1 MTSAATS
8 HVRWFLVFWLFIL
21 SAVSYLDRVNI
32 SIAGGSIAEAYHLSD
47 VQLGKVFSAML
58 VGYALFQTV
67 GGRLADRYGPRHVL
81 TGGVVWW
88 GIFTALTALVPA
100 KIAGALF
107 VFVVV
112 RFLLG
117 AGEAV
122 IYPSAN
128 QFIARWIPMTERG
141 IANGWIFAGVGAG
154 AGLTPVIIT
163 YIMVHYG
170 WRSSFWVCSIIGFA
184 AGTVWFRYARDTPAE
199 HAGVS
204 ASELALMR
212 SGLTQSQLN
221 HDPKA
226 LVSWGRVMRSKEV
239 WAVTLS
245 YFCYGYVA
253 WIFFSWFYR
262 YLAKVRGLDLK
273 ASAFYTMLPFL
284 AMLVCCLLG
293 GAINDRLTKWQGP
306 RVGRCGLAAFAI
318 LVAGVFIAFGS
329 QVQSAR
335 LASVVL
341 AGGAGALYL
350 SQSSFWS
357 VTADIAGASSGSVSG
372 FMNMGNQIGAALT
385 ATLTPWIAARFG
397 WTTSFLVAAGLCIV
411 GALSWLVVDPSRQLM
426 IRSADAGKLRS
437 KTAVAIAV
445 FALLLHGATAN
456 AQSASNAEPQTAIVH
471 VDATPE
477 HAINSFDPDSALGSS
492 IDVLSHAD
500 IDKVDT
506 PLIIQESLSAG
517 WGPLTHRNN
526 SELRMAAWHW
536 NENGTWSDPAH
547 NSGYFTGSTDLKA
560 PIRYI
565 LSYALPHRGFSTS
578 GDRPLQG
585 PNLSYWKS
593 NPYLTSKFTGES
605 DALHP
610 QWVVVDLNTEKAG

>member
-1 MTSAATS
+1 MNSARTS
-8 HVRWFLVFWLFIL
+8 HVRWFLVFWLFVL

-67 GGRLADRYGPRHVL
+67 GGRLADGFGPRRVL
-81 TGGVVWW
+81 AGGVMWW
-88 GIFTALTALVPA
+88 GIFTALTAMVPA
-100 KIAGALF
+100 HIAGAIF
-107 VFVVV
+107 VFVIV

-128 QFIARWIPMTERG
+128 QFIARWIPTSERG
-141 IANGWIFAGVGAG
+141 IANGLIFAGVGAG
-154 AGLTPVIIT
+154 AGLTPLLIT
-163 YIMVHYG
+163 EIMLRYG

-184 AGTVWFRYARDTPAE
+184 AGTVWFVTARDTPDE
-199 HAGVS
+199 HAGVT
-204 ASELALMR
+204 AYELALIR
-212 SGLTQSQLN
+212 AGSTRPESKN
-221 HDPKA
+221 DANA
-226 LVSWGRVMRSKEV
+226 LVPWRRVMQSKEV

-293 GAINDRLTKWQGP
+293 GAINDRLTKGLGP

-318 LVAGVFIAFGS
+318 AAAGVFIAFGS

-341 AGGAGALYL
+341 AGGAGSLYL

-357 VTADIAGASSGSVSG
+357 VTVDIAGASSGSVSG
-372 FMNMGNQIGAALT
+372 FMNMGNQIGAAIT

-397 WTTSFLVAAGLCIV
+397 WTTSFLVAAGLCVV
-411 GALSWLVVDPSRQLM
+411 GAASWLMVDPTRQL
-426 IRSADAGKLRS
+426 RVSPA
-437 KTAVAIAV
+437 
-445 FALLLHGATAN
+445 
-456 AQSASNAEPQTAIVH
+456 
-471 VDATPE
+471 
-477 HAINSFDPDSALGSS
+477 DSAAARIQDSKRSHKQTTPSPAARASS
-492 IDVLSHAD
+492 
-500 IDKVDT
+500 
-506 PLIIQESLSAG
+506 
-517 WGPLTHRNN
+517 
-526 SELRMAAWHW
+526 
-536 NENGTWSDPAH
+536 
-547 NSGYFTGSTDLKA
+547 
-560 PIRYI
+560 
-565 LSYALPHRGFSTS
+565 
-578 GDRPLQG
+578 
-585 PNLSYWKS
+585 
-593 NPYLTSKFTGES
+593 
-605 DALHP
+605 
-610 QWVVVDLNTEKAG
+610 